1 VKLVARPQLLF
12 AVLATGFLAAALLLF
27 VLGSG
32 GGAVPYYRLPALAV
46 HDVLLAAP
54 CAEEKEEED
63 QVVERWWARPPAR
76 SAWHNMS
83 DEELLWA
90 ASFEPR
96 RRRGRGRPS
105 APGKVAFMFLTRGP
119 LPLAPLWER
128 FFNGTGGRGL
138 FSVYVHTT
146 PGYRLDFPPSSPFHR
161 RQVPSKVRHLG
172 SYLSPSKLAS
182 FLLVWMDD
190 RRTAVRLGLESDGS
204 GFRSAHVRR
213 LECSGL
219 NGT

>member
-1 VKLVARPQLLF
+1 MQGGGGAVVIDTSSKDGHAPARAPAPGRSFPVKLVIRPQLLF
-12 AVLATGFLAAALLLF
+12 AVLATGFLAAGLLLF
-27 VLGSG
+27 ILGV
-32 GGAVPYYRLPALAV
+32 GGAVPYYRLPKLAV
-46 HDVLLAAP
+46 PDVHLAAP
-54 CAEEKEEED
+54 CAEEKEEDE
-63 QVVERWWARPPAR
+63 VVQRWWARPPAR

-90 ASFEPR
+90 ASFEPTR
-96 RRRGRGRPS
+96 RRGRPS

-128 FFNGTGGRGL
+128 FFNGAGGREL

-172 SYLSPSKLAS
+172 S
-182 FLLVWMDD
+182 
-190 RRTAVRLGLESDGS
+190 
-204 GFRSAHVRR
+204 
-213 LECSGL
+213 
-219 NGT
+219 